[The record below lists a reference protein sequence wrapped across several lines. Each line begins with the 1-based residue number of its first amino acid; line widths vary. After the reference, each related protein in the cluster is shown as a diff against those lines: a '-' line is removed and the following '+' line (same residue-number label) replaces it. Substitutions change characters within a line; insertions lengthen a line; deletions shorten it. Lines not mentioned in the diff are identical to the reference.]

1 MADLSAV
8 DKRHLEHLLGM
19 GSGYVLNFSNNTFA
33 EFVFDTVGRDI
44 YDARYDHGSSNSKAN
59 RLRGF
64 WAKESN
70 YVVGQLLTNL
80 IELAVSEAATP
91 PNPTIVSQCRA
102 TALRLIQGGPVT
114 ELDALAVP
122 TDDRDFEVVAH
133 AVRDTIEKNQPEV
146 GLDRLHTF
154 VVKYVRSL
162 CERRGI
168 AAGRDKALHAIFGE
182 YVRGLRQAGHI
193 EAEMTERI
201 LKSSISVLEAFNHV
215 RNNQSLAHDNKL
227 LGYDEALLIFNHI
240 ASAVR
245 FLRSLESRLDASA
258 RKPLAP
264 QPAEDDI
271 PF

>member
-1 MADLSAV
+1 
-8 DKRHLEHLLGM
+8 
-19 GSGYVLNFSNNTFA
+19 
-33 EFVFDTVGRDI
+33 VGRDI
-44 YDARYDHGSSNSKAN
+44 YNTQYDHGSSNSKAN

-64 WAKESN
+64 WTKESN
-70 YVVGQLLTNL
+70 YIVGRLLTSL
-80 IELAVSEAATP
+80 IELAASEAATP
-91 PNPTIVSQCRA
+91 PNPTLVSQCRA
-102 TALRLIQGGPVT
+102 TALRLTQGGPVV

-122 TDDRDFEVVAH
+122 TDDRDFEIVAR
-133 AVRDTIEKNQPEV
+133 AVRDTIDKNQPEV

-154 VVKYVRSL
+154 VVKYIRSL

-168 AAGRDKALHAIFGE
+168 VATRDKALHAIFGE

-245 FLRSLESRLDASA
+245 FLRALESKLDTNT
-258 RKPLAP
+258 REPP
-264 QPAEDDI
+264 VPPPAENDI